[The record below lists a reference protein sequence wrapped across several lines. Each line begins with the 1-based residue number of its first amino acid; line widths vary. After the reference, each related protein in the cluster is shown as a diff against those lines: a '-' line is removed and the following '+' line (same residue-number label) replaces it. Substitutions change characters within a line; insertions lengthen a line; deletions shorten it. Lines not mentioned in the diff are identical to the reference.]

1 MCLFDLAKLVI
12 DIMYDWPYNIH
23 LHTTVEV
30 FMNVIVIIGLVVLAV
45 VFGPLLSIWAL
56 NALFPLLAIPYTW
69 ETWLAVILLKGL
81 ITFQVNKWNS

>member
-1 MCLFDLAKLVI
+1 
-12 DIMYDWPYNIH
+12 
-23 LHTTVEV
+23 
-30 FMNVIVIIGLVVLAV
+30 MNVIVIIGLVVLAV

-81 ITFQVNKWNS
+81 VTFQVNK

>member
-1 MCLFDLAKLVI
+1 MVKLVI

-23 LHTTVEV
+23 LHTKVEV

-81 ITFQVNKWNS
+81 VTFQVNK